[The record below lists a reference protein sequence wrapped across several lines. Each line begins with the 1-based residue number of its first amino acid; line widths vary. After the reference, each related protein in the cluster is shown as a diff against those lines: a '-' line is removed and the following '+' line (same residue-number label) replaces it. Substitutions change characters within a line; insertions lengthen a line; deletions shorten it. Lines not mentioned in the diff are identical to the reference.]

1 MLDADYMRQP
11 CGSDAHAR
19 VVDIQSLEPAWES
32 QADIVEETAGHAQVK
47 SRGCEMLVMKV
58 RTTVTMPSNLC
69 PACFIKGFKPALT
82 SSCVSTVTQGPES
95 AGATY
100 FGV

>member
-32 QADIVEETAGHAQVK
+32 QADIVEETAGP
-47 SRGCEMLVMKV
+47 GC
-58 RTTVTMPSNLC
+58 
-69 PACFIKGFKPALT
+69 T
-82 SSCVSTVTQGPES
+82 SQESGLRNARDES
-95 AGATY
+95 ADHRHDAVESLPCV
-100 FGV
+100 FHQRLQASLD